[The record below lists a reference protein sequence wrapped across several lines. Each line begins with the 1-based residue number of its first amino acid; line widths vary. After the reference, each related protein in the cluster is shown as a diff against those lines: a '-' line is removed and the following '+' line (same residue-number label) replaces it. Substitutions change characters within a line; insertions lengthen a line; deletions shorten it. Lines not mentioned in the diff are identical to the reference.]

1 MKDRFGREIDYLRVS
16 VTDNCNLRCV
26 YCMDEKDN
34 KFLKKDE
41 KLTDDEIYRVVKES
55 AKLGIKKVRIT
66 GGEPLVRPGVVDL
79 IGKINSI
86 DGIEEIYLTTNGIL
100 LADRLDELVKN
111 GLKGVNIS
119 LDSLKEDRF
128 NKLTRLGHVDNV
140 LAAIDKAISL
150 GIKVKLNTVIVNDIN
165 KDDIIFK
172 YNYDFNKSLS
182 TEYKVKNTY
191 PKIIILEGLYSF
203 NLFSDN
209 KFDLTKLNP
218 YKSAL
223 EYDDVPLE
231 LNDAS
236 LRNQFITLK
245 IMLTMNKDDIKNILL
260 YRNANYRN
268 SDDVTHN
275 FNTILIN
282 KFNHYIWPATEKW
295 GLLGKKEAD
304 VIIVGGTRNKKDIK
318 IVTNAI
324 LTPFNYKD
332 QLITFE
338 KFIDH

>member
-1 MKDRFGREIDYLRVS
+1 MKDRFGREINYLRVS

-79 IGKINSI
+79 IGRINSI
-86 DGIEEIYLTTNGIL
+86 EGIEEIYLTTNGIL

-165 KDDIIFK
+165 KDEIM
-172 YNYDFNKSLS
+172 DFVN
-182 TEYKVKNTY
+182 
-191 PKIIILEGLYSF
+191 
-203 NLFSDN
+203 
-209 KFDLTKLNP
+209 LTKEKEIDVRFIELMPIGIAINYKGVANEEVLNIIRR
-218 YKSAL
+218 K
-223 EYDDVPLE
+223 
-231 LNDAS
+231 AS
-236 LRNQFITLK
+236 DFEEVVRNQ
-245 IMLTMNKDDIKNILL
+245 
-260 YRNANYRN
+260 
-268 SDDVTHN
+268 SGG
-275 FNTILIN
+275 
-282 KFNHYIWPATEKW
+282 PATYIRLNGAK
-295 GLLGKKEAD
+295 GK
-304 VIIVGGTRNKKDIK
+304 VGFISAMSNCFCEDCNRIR
-318 IVTNAI
+318 
-324 LTPFNYKD
+324 LTPEGFLKQCLHFDYGVDLKSMLREGVND
-332 QLITFE
+332 E
-338 KFIDH
+338 KLKEVIYNNIYDKPEKHLFLEDSEHKELKFMNQIGG

>member
-79 IGKINSI
+79 IGRINSI
-86 DGIEEIYLTTNGIL
+86 EGIEEIYLTTNGIL

-165 KDDIIFK
+165 KDEIM
-172 YNYDFNKSLS
+172 DFVN
-182 TEYKVKNTY
+182 
-191 PKIIILEGLYSF
+191 
-203 NLFSDN
+203 
-209 KFDLTKLNP
+209 LTKEKEIDVRFIELMPIGIAINYKGVANEEVLNIIRR
-218 YKSAL
+218 K
-223 EYDDVPLE
+223 
-231 LNDAS
+231 AS
-236 LRNQFITLK
+236 DFEEVVRNQ
-245 IMLTMNKDDIKNILL
+245 
-260 YRNANYRN
+260 
-268 SDDVTHN
+268 SGG
-275 FNTILIN
+275 
-282 KFNHYIWPATEKW
+282 PATYIRLNGAK
-295 GLLGKKEAD
+295 GK
-304 VIIVGGTRNKKDIK
+304 VGFISAMSNCFCEDCNRIR
-318 IVTNAI
+318 
-324 LTPFNYKD
+324 LTPEGFLKQCLHFDYGVDLKSILREGVND
-332 QLITFE
+332 E
-338 KFIDH
+338 KLKEVIYNNIYDKPEKHLFLEDSEHKELKFMNQIGG

>member
-1 MKDRFGREIDYLRVS
+1 MKDKFEREIDYLRVS

-79 IGKINSI
+79 IGRINSI
-86 DGIEEIYLTTNGIL
+86 EGIEEIYLTTNGIL

-165 KDDIIFK
+165 KDEIM
-172 YNYDFNKSLS
+172 DFVN
-182 TEYKVKNTY
+182 
-191 PKIIILEGLYSF
+191 
-203 NLFSDN
+203 
-209 KFDLTKLNP
+209 LTKEKEIDVRFIELMPIGIAINYKGVANEEVLNIIRR
-218 YKSAL
+218 
-223 EYDDVPLE
+223 
-231 LNDAS
+231 NAS
-236 LRNQFITLK
+236 DFEEVVRNQ
-245 IMLTMNKDDIKNILL
+245 
-260 YRNANYRN
+260 
-268 SDDVTHN
+268 SGG
-275 FNTILIN
+275 
-282 KFNHYIWPATEKW
+282 PATYIRLNGAK
-295 GLLGKKEAD
+295 GK
-304 VIIVGGTRNKKDIK
+304 VGFISAMSNCFCEDCNRIR
-318 IVTNAI
+318 
-324 LTPFNYKD
+324 LTPEGFLKQCLHFDYGVDLKSMLREGVND
-332 QLITFE
+332 E
-338 KFIDH
+338 KLKEVIYNNIYDKPEKHLFLEDSEHKELKFMNQIGG